1 MGREVRGGSSGW
13 EEREWGD
20 FSRVCT
26 TPAYLHPQQEKG
38 GEGVDGGG
46 GEWVGMPVEEKK
58 NHILQ
63 LQNSSS
69 RLTAQRV
76 TAVHSVDQCV
86 LSTGAHWTCSLM

>member
-1 MGREVRGGSSGW
+1 MGGLLKGLHNPSLFTSPAG
-13 EEREWGD
+13 ERWG
-20 FSRVCT
+20 
-26 TPAYLHPQQEKG
+26 
-38 GEGVDGGG
+38 GGG